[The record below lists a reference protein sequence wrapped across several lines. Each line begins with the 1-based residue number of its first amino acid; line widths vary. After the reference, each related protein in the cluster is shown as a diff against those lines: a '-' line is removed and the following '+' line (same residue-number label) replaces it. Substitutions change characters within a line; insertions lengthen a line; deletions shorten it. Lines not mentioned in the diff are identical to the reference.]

1 MSQND
6 SSTTPP
12 PYGGPSTGLSGR
24 GSRFFDWMRS
34 LGVVRSDGWVGG
46 VCAGVAYRLG
56 IDPLIVRGIVVVA
69 AVLGAPAVLL
79 YALAWALLPDRD
91 GRIHLQ
97 RLFEGDVEAPIV
109 AIGVLLVFSL
119 LPWSSGL
126 GWIGGGFWNDW
137 GWAEV
142 VGRVFWTLLVLGLV
156 VGLIVFA
163 VRASDKRPGAPTAAG
178 APAPG
183 GPAAAPGP
191 GSWTTGDTSGATSTD
206 GTGTAGAA
214 GSTGTTGSG
223 TTASSHAA
231 SAAVAGTVAAAAAA
245 SAAAS
250 SAAPASASTGGA
262 AVPGA
267 STGSGA
273 PTPPLDITAEPVA
286 PPVPTVGASPA
297 DVADWQRRQ
306 AEWKAD
312 HARWKARLA
321 ADMRAVKAQRSAEMR
336 SHASAANAAANARRA
351 AYRAANPRV
360 GAALGWLTVG
370 LAIIA
375 GAVVS
380 ALWIPWTGL
389 SGYAPTAALAAATLV
404 FGVAAL
410 VAGLARRRS
419 GFLITFGLILAA
431 LTALTAVL
439 PGGARTNF
447 AAASIV
453 ADADQILTPSGDAA
467 YVQGWGRTT
476 IDLTDAVAAPG
487 TPEIDLAKGPDPT
500 TLIVPADAT
509 VRLMAA
515 TPSGVFVTDP
525 SGARHTHR
533 CEPRPIGSCSTNI
546 LIGPAGAPEAVVRI
560 AQLDDVLVQ
569 REQK

>member
-6 SSTTPP
+6 STTTPP

-34 LGVVRSDGWVGG
+34 LGVVRADGWVGG

-69 AVLGAPAVLL
+69 AILGAPAVLV

-126 GWIGGGFWNDW
+126 GWFGGGFWNDW

-142 VGRVFWTLLVLGLV
+142 VGRVFWTLLVLALV
-156 VGLIVFA
+156 AGLIVFA
-163 VRASDKRPGAPTAAG
+163 VRAADKRPGQPARSGSAAD
-178 APAPG
+178 APAAG
-183 GPAAAPGP
+183 GPAAGGP
-191 GSWTTGDTSGATSTD
+191 
-206 GTGTAGAA
+206 AA
-214 GSTGTTGSG
+214 G
-223 TTASSHAA
+223 
-231 SAAVAGTVAAAAAA
+231 A
-245 SAAAS
+245 SAAAT
-250 SAAPASASTGGA
+250 ATVAPSGGDVGTGA
-262 AVPGA
+262 ATPSPQPV
-267 STGSGA
+267 A

-286 PPVPTVGASPA
+286 PPAPTIGATPD

-321 ADMRAVKAQRSAEMR
+321 EDMRAVKAQRSSEMR
-336 SHASAANAAANARRA
+336 AQAAAANAAANARRE

-380 ALWIPWTGL
+380 ALWIPLTGL
-389 SGYAPTAALAAATLV
+389 SGYAATAALAAATLV

-419 GFLITFGLILAA
+419 GFLITFGIILAA
-431 LTALTAVL
+431 ITALTAAL
-439 PGGARTNF
+439 PGGARAEFSAT
-447 AAASIV
+447 SIV
-453 ADADQILTPSGDAA
+453 AGADQTLTPSSDAA

-476 IDLTDAVAAPG
+476 IDLTDAVDASG
-487 TPEIDLAKGPDPT
+487 TPEIDLAKGSDPT

-509 VRLMAA
+509 VRIMAA
-515 TPSGVFVTDP
+515 TPAGIIVTDP
-525 SGARHTHR
+525 SGARHVHR
-533 CEPRPIGSCSTNI
+533 CEARPLGGCSTNI
-546 LIGPAGAPEAVVRI
+546 LVGPAGAPEAVVRV
-560 AQLDDVLVQ
+560 AQLDEVLVQ

>member
-24 GSRFFDWMRS
+24 GARFFDWMRS
-34 LGVVRSDGWVGG
+34 LGVVRADGWVGG

-69 AVLGAPAVLL
+69 AILGAPAVLV

-126 GWIGGGFWNDW
+126 GWFGGGFWDDW
-137 GWAEV
+137 GWAQI

-163 VRASDKRPGAPTAAG
+163 VRAADKRPGGAGYGAA
-178 APAPG
+178 
-183 GPAAAPGP
+183 
-191 GSWTTGDTSGATSTD
+191 
-206 GTGTAGAA
+206 AGAA
-214 GSTGTTGSG
+214 GGPGAAG
-223 TTASSHAA
+223 AAGVAGAAGFAA
-231 SAAVAGTVAAAAAA
+231 S
-245 SAAAS
+245 
-250 SAAPASASTGGA
+250 ASASTSTSPSAPTSASADSVGTAPTIPSPGTSSAGEA
-262 AVPGA
+262 ATPA
-267 STGSGA
+267 SAATDAPAGA

-286 PPVPTVGASPA
+286 PPAPTIGASPE

-321 ADMRAVKAQRSAEMR
+321 EDMRAVKAQRSAELR
-336 SHASAANAAANARRA
+336 SQAAAANAAANARRV

-380 ALWIPWTGL
+380 ALWIPLTGL
-389 SGYAPTAALAAATLV
+389 SGYTATAALASATLV

-410 VAGLARRRS
+410 IAGLARRRS
-419 GFLITFGLILAA
+419 GFLITFGLILAV
-431 LTALTAVL
+431 LTALTAAL
-439 PGGARTNF
+439 PGGARATF
-447 AAASIV
+447 SATSIV
-453 ADADQILTPSGDAA
+453 AGSDQTLTPTSDAA

-476 IDLTDAVAAPG
+476 IDLTDAVEASG
-487 TPEIDLAKGPDPT
+487 TPEIDLAKGADPT
-500 TLIVPADAT
+500 TLIIPADAT
-509 VRLMAA
+509 VRLEAA
-515 TPSGVFVTDP
+515 TPSAVIVTDP
-525 SGARHTHR
+525 SGTRHVHR
-533 CEPRPIGSCSTNI
+533 CDPRPLGGCGTT
-546 LIGPAGAPEAVVRI
+546 LVVGPAASPDAVVRI
-560 AQLDDVLVQ
+560 AQLDEVLVQ

>member
-6 SSTTPP
+6 STTTPP

-24 GSRFFDWMRS
+24 GARFFDWMRS
-34 LGVVRSDGWVGG
+34 LGVVRADGWVGG

-69 AVLGAPAVLL
+69 AILGAPAVLI

-126 GWIGGGFWNDW
+126 GWFGGGFWDDW
-137 GWAEV
+137 GWAQI

-156 VGLIVFA
+156 AGLIVFA
-163 VRASDKRPGAPTAAG
+163 VRAADKRPAGGAGGSAARAGAAAG
-178 APAPG
+178 ATGAGTTTTTGAEPG
-183 GPAAAPGP
+183 SSPSTAAAFAA
-191 GSWTTGDTSGATSTD
+191 SAD
-206 GTGTAGAA
+206 GTTTAPADAA
-214 GSTGTTGSG
+214 GTTGTTGTTG
-223 TTASSHAA
+223 T
-231 SAAVAGTVAAAAAA
+231 AAAA
-245 SAAAS
+245 STTAAEGEA
-250 SAAPASASTGGA
+250 
-262 AVPGA
+262 
-267 STGSGA
+267 GA

-286 PPVPTVGASPA
+286 PPAPTIGASPE

-321 ADMRAVKAQRSAEMR
+321 EDMRAVKAQRSAEMR
-336 SHASAANAAANARRA
+336 AQASAANAAANARRA

-380 ALWIPWTGL
+380 ALWIPLTGL
-389 SGYAPTAALAAATLV
+389 SGYAATAALAAATLV

-431 LTALTAVL
+431 ITALTAAL
-439 PGGARTNF
+439 PGGAR
-447 AAASIV
+447 ASFSATSVV
-453 ADADQILTPSGDAA
+453 AGADQTLTPTADAA
-467 YVQGWGRTT
+467 YVQGWGNTT
-476 IDLTDAVAAPG
+476 IDLSDAVVASG
-487 TPEIDLAKGPDPT
+487 TPEIDLAKGADLT
-500 TLIVPADAT
+500 TLLVPADAT
-509 VRLMAA
+509 VRLEAA
-515 TPSGVFVTDP
+515 TPAEVIVVDP
-525 SGARHTHR
+525 SGTRHTHR
-533 CEPRPIGSCSTNI
+533 CDPRPFGGCTANI
-546 LIGPAGAPEAVVRI
+546 LIGPAGSPDAVVRI

-569 REQK
+569 REEK